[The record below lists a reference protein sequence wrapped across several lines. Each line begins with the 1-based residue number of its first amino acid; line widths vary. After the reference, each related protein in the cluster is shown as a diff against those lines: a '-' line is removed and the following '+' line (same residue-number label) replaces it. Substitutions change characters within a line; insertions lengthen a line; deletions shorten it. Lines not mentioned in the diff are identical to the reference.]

1 MKKMIDKTAIIH
13 ESAKIADNVTIGPYV
28 IIGEDVEID
37 EGSNIIANCFIEH
50 AKIGKRCTISPFS
63 TIGSAPQDLSYSGE
77 KTSVVV
83 GDDTIIKEN
92 VTIHRASSSGDFT
105 TRIGSKCLLMVGSHV
120 AHNCVVED
128 EVIMANIATIGGHVH
143 VGFGAFLGGMTVFHQ
158 NIRIGDMVIV
168 SGFAASRQDLL
179 PYTKYDGRFAHPVGI
194 NVVAL
199 KRRGI
204 EQNIRTEINSA
215 YKLLVSDE
223 YNTSQAIE
231 KIKKENFYNNEY
243 VEKMIQFIKESKR
256 GVCLRTNRV

>member
-1 MKKMIDKTAIIH
+1 MIDRTAIIH
-13 ESAKIADNVTIGPYV
+13 PSAQIANNVSIGPYV
-28 IIGEDVEID
+28 IIGKNVEID
-37 EGSNIIANCFIEH
+37 EGSKIIANCYIEH

-63 TIGSAPQDLSYSGE
+63 TIGSAPQDLSYNGE
-77 KTSVVV
+77 KTNVII

-105 TRIGSKCLLMVGSHV
+105 TRIGNKCLLMVGSHV
-120 AHNCVVED
+120 AHNCVLED
-128 EVIMANIATIGGHVH
+128 EVIMANLATIGGHVH

-179 PYTKYDGRFAHPVGI
+179 PYTKYDGRLAKPVGI
-194 NVVAL
+194 NVIAL

-204 EQNIRTEINSA
+204 EQATRSEINSA
-215 YKLLVSDE
+215 YKLLVSEE

-231 KIKKENFYNNEY
+231 KIREEISSNNKY
-243 VEKMIQFIKESKR
+243 VEKMVQFIKDSKR
-256 GVCLRTNRV
+256 GVCLRTDRD

>member
-1 MKKMIDKTAIIH
+1 MIDETAKIH
-13 ESAKIADNVTIGPYV
+13 KSAKIAQNVTIGPYV

-37 EGSNIIANCFIEH
+37 EGSNIIGNCYIEH
-50 AKIGKRCTISPFS
+50 TKIGKNCTISPFS
-63 TIGSAPQDLSYSGE
+63 TIGSAPQDLSYNGE
-77 KTSVVV
+77 KTKVII

-92 VTIHRASSSGDFT
+92 VTVHRGSNSGDFT
-105 TRIGSKCLLMVGSHV
+105 THIGNRCLLMVGSHV

-128 EVIMANIATIGGHVH
+128 EVIMANLATIGGHVH

-179 PYTKYDGRFAHPVGI
+179 PYTKYDGRLAHPVGI

-204 EQNIRTEINSA
+204 EQSIRTDINSA
-215 YKLLVSDE
+215 YKLLISDK

-231 KIKKENFYNNEY
+231 KIKSEIVMNEY
-243 VEKMIQFIKESKR
+243 IEKMIDFIKNSTR
-256 GVCLRTNRV
+256 GVCLRTDRV